1 MKLYEILNPKEEKKE
16 EEVPALLRPQAGP
29 KLSRRDLRKNAH
41 KARNGYKPSFFKRQA
56 D

>member
-16 EEVPALLRPQAGP
+16 EIPNLLRRQAGP

-41 KARNGYKPSFFKRQA
+41 KVRMGYKPSFFKKQA